1 MLSVF
6 RVIVGAL
13 VQVLLHISRPWL
25 VPIGGKDSALAFGPP
40 SHIVY
45 RAHH

>member
-1 MLSVF
+1 MHSVF

-13 VQVLLHISRPWL
+13 VQVLLHIGRPWL
-25 VPIGGKDSALAFGPP
+25 VPIRGKNSSLAFGPP